1 VILSCKR
8 RLSFDIGSGTD
19 LSYCKGFF
27 ICDNQVM
34 YLKKHKR
41 KKNGKYNTYYSIAEK
56 RKVSRGRYVEK
67 RVLYLGEISDS
78 QKKSWEKSIEIIM
91 EDNTPVRKSLFAYD
105 QDNRTHHDVDTIP
118 VKLSKMTL
126 ANPRS
131 YGDCWLGCEIWDR
144 LGLDRFWSE
153 RIDTPKAPVEY
164 SKVVKLLAV
173 NRLIRP
179 GSEFYVH
186 HHWFTQTAMDVL
198 LDCDYETASKDR
210 LYRCLDRILPYKE
223 ELCSYLKETWQMMF
237 NLNYDIL
244 LYDITSTYFEG
255 LCQQNPKAKFGH
267 SKDRRSDCRQILIAL
282 VVTPDGFPI
291 NYEIL
296 AGNTSEK
303 TTLKPL
309 LNKIESKYGKAGRV
323 WLMDRGIP
331 TEAVLDYMRDH
342 GIDYLVGTPRKL
354 LDEFQKE
361 LSVKDWHDVNDS
373 VRIKHVEKD
382 GECYVLAKSKD
393 RMAKERAMRKR
404 KLRQYL
410 EGLEKLKSYRDY
422 DRFMKRLGVLESQA
436 GVCRKCVT
444 LAIPKQKARI
454 EEGAFDYTFE
464 ADQYKTMIAR
474 DGTYFL
480 RTNQTGK
487 DGSELWQKY
496 MLQCNVEQA
505 FKEIKSDLGVRPVYH
520 HKEDRV
526 DAHVFVAFMSY
537 CLQVTLRH
545 RLRASACGLT
555 SQAVLETMSRIQML
569 DVSFET
575 LDGRTLLMQRYTEP
589 QADQKLLLH
598 HLKLDL
604 PPQKPPKI
612 YRGQLKK

>member
-1 VILSCKR
+1 M
-8 RLSFDIGSGTD
+8 GSGTD
-19 LSYCKGFF
+19 LPYCRVFF
-27 ICDNQVM
+27 ISDNRCM
-34 YLKKHKR
+34 YLKKHQR
-41 KKNGKYNTYYSIAEK
+41 KKNGKYHTYYSIAEK

-67 RVLYLGEISDS
+67 MVLYLGEISDS
-78 QKKSWEKSIEIIM
+78 QKKSWEKSIEIIN
-91 EDNTPVRKSLFAYD
+91 EDNKPVRKSLFAYD
-105 QDNRTHHDVDTIP
+105 EDNQTHCDVDTIP
-118 VKLSKMTL
+118 VKLSKMKL
-126 ANPRS
+126 ENPRS
-131 YGDCWLGCEIWDR
+131 FGDCWLGCQIWDT
-144 LGLDRFWSE
+144 LGLDTFWSA
-153 RIDTPKAPVEY
+153 RIDTAPSPVAY
-164 SKVVKLLAV
+164 SKVIKLLTV

-179 GSEFYVH
+179 GAEFYVH
-186 HHWFTQTAMDVL
+186 QHWFTQTAMDVV
-198 LDCDYETASKDR
+198 LDCDFEVAEKNR
-210 LYRCLDRILPYKE
+210 LYRCLDRIVPYKE
-223 ELCSYLKETWQMMF
+223 ELCSYLKDTWQMMF
-237 NLNYDIL
+237 HLEYDIL

-255 LCQQNPKAKFGH
+255 LCKQNPKAKFGH

-291 NYEIL
+291 HYEIL

-303 TTLKPL
+303 TTLQPL

-331 TEAVLDYMRDH
+331 TEAVLAYMRDNAI
-342 GIDYLVGTPRKL
+342 GYLVGTPRKL

-361 LSVKDWHDVNDS
+361 LSVKNWHDVTDR
-373 VRIKHVEKD
+373 VRIKSIDKD
-382 GECYVLAKSKD
+382 GECYVLAQSKD

-404 KLRQYL
+404 KLRRYL
-410 EGLEKLKSYRDY
+410 EGLEKLKNYRDY
-422 DRFMKRLGVLESQA
+422 DRLMKRLGVLESEA
-436 GVCRKCVT
+436 GACRKCVT
-444 LAIPKQKARI
+444 VTMAKDKTRM
-454 EEGAFDYTFE
+454 EEGQFDYKFE
-464 ADQYKTMIAR
+464 ADKYREMIYR

-487 DGSELWQKY
+487 AGTELWQDY

-505 FKEIKSDLGVRPVYH
+505 FRELKSDLGIRPVYH

-545 RLRASACGLT
+545 RLRASACGVT

-575 LDGRTLLMQRYTEP
+575 QDGRTLLMQRYTEP
-589 QADQKLLLH
+589 DGDQKLLLH
-598 HLKLDL
+598 HLKMNL

-612 YRGQLKK
+612 YSGPLKK

>member
-1 VILSCKR
+1 MC
-8 RLSFDIGSGTD
+8 
-19 LSYCKGFF
+19 
-27 ICDNQVM
+27 M

-67 RVLYLGEISDS
+67 MVLYLGEISDS
-78 QKKSWEKSIEIIM
+78 QKKSWEKSIEIIN
-91 EDNTPVRKSLFAYD
+91 EDNQPVRKSLFAYD
-105 QDNRTHHDVDTIP
+105 QDNHAHHDVDTIA
-118 VKLSKMTL
+118 VKLSKMRL
-126 ANPRS
+126 ENPRTF
-131 YGDCWLGCEIWDR
+131 GDCWLGCEIWDT
-144 LGLDRFWSE
+144 LGLDKFWSA
-153 RIDTPKAPVEY
+153 RIDTERSSVEY
-164 SKVVKLLAV
+164 SKVVKLLTV
-173 NRLIRP
+173 NRLIKP
-179 GSEFYVH
+179 GAEFYVH
-186 HHWFTQTAMDVL
+186 QHWFTQTAMDVL
-198 LDCDYETASKDR
+198 LDCDFEVAEKNR

-223 ELCSYLKETWQMMF
+223 ELCSYLKDTWQMMF
-237 NLNYDIL
+237 NLEYDIL

-255 LCQQNPKAKFGH
+255 LCKQNPKAKFGH

-291 NYEIL
+291 NYEIW

-309 LNKIESKYGKAGRV
+309 LNKIESKYGQVGRV

-331 TEAVLDYMRDH
+331 TEAVLEHMRDNDI
-342 GIDYLVGTPRKL
+342 GYLVGTPRKL
-354 LDEFQKE
+354 LDEFSKE
-361 LSVKDWHDVNDS
+361 LSVKNWHDVNDS
-373 VRIKHVEKD
+373 VRIKHIEKD
-382 GECYVLAKSKD
+382 GECYVLARSKE

-404 KLRQYL
+404 KLRDYL
-410 EGLEKLKSYRDY
+410 EGLEKLKKYRDY
-422 DRFMKRLGVLESQA
+422 ARFMQRLGKLKHHA
-436 GVCRKCVT
+436 GSSYKCVT
-444 LAIPKQKARI
+444 LTIPKPKERI
-454 EEGAFDYTFE
+454 EEGEFDYKFDRNKYRE
-464 ADQYKTMIAR
+464 MIYR

-487 DGSELWQKY
+487 NGIELWQEY

-505 FKEIKSDLGVRPVYH
+505 FRELKSDLGVRPVYH

-545 RLRASACGLT
+545 RLRASACGIT

-575 LDGRTLLMQRYTEP
+575 QDGRTLLMQRYTEP
-589 QADQKLLLH
+589 DGDQKLLLY
-598 HLKLDL
+598 HLKMEM

-612 YRGQLKK
+612 YSGQLKK